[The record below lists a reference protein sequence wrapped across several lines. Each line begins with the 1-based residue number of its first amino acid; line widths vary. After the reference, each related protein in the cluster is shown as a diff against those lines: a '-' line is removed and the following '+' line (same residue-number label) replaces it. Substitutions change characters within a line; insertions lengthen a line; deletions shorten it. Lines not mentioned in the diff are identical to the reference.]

1 MNLLSLFFR
10 GGIVMWPILFCSVVG
25 LVILIEKYLVL
36 RKAKVNVDQFM
47 LKLKGI
53 LRRGDVRGAIG
64 FCSGINV
71 PLANILKKGL
81 LNFDQGE
88 EKVKEA
94 IETAGKEEIYR
105 LERHL
110 AILAT
115 IAGVA
120 PLLGFLGTVTGMIA
134 AFRVIESMGGIVNP
148 SDLAAG
154 IWEALLTTAFGLMVG
169 IPAYGFYNYFL
180 TRVNRFVFEI
190 ENSSTEFLS
199 LTRSGKLDEG
209 EVLTRREFAESNT
222 ALTSD
227 EYFVQKQ
234 SEGARP

>member
-1 MNLLSLFFR
+1 MNLLSLFLR
-10 GGIVMWPILFCSVVG
+10 GGIVMWPILFCSIVG

-36 RKAKVNVDQFM
+36 HKAKVNVDEFM
-47 LKLKGI
+47 HKLKGI
-53 LRRGDVRGAIG
+53 MQRGDVRGAVG
-64 FCSGINV
+64 FCSGVDV

-81 LNFDQGE
+81 LSFEQGE

-94 IETAGKEEIYR
+94 IETAGKEEIYH

-120 PLLGFLGTVTGMIA
+120 PLLGFLGTVTGMIG
-134 AFRVIESMGGIVNP
+134 AFRVVEAMGGVVSP

-169 IPAYGFYNYFL
+169 IPAYGFYNYFV

-199 LTRSGKLDEG
+199 LMRSGKFEEG
-209 EVLTRREFAESNT
+209 EVLAGT
-222 ALTSD
+222 ALAGTHSAVPSD
-227 EYFVQKQ
+227 EYFRVK
-234 SEGARP
+234 SK